1 MKITMTVVRMPD
13 IRRLS
18 RQALAK
24 VDEGLNQA
32 AILATRLIK
41 ERTARGVGVEGAF
54 KAYSDSY
61 AKAKRKGWPK
71 SKWRKAYGGTNNL
84 TPNLVISGNMLGAM
98 AIKQGKGYAE
108 IYFRGATENKKAAM
122 NNEIR
127 PFFALNNDEMKEV
140 SAKFKQY
147 VGF

>member
-1 MKITMTVVRMPD
+1 MNITMTVVRMPD
-13 IRRLS
+13 IRKLS
-18 RQALAK
+18 KKALAK

-41 ERTARGVGVEGAF
+41 ERTARGAGVEGAF
-54 KAYSDSY
+54 RAYSASY
-61 AKAKRKGWPK
+61 ELKRLQEG
-71 SKWRKAYGGTNNL
+71 RTT
-84 TPNLVISGNMLGAM
+84 TPNLFYSGKMLGAM